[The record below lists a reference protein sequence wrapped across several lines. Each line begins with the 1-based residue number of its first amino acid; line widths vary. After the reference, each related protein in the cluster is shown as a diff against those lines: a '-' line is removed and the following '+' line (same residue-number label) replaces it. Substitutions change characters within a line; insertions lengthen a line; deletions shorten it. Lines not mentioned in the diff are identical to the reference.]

1 MPRKKQSVQA
11 ADASPDAA
19 IPEALLKHFVPGPMS
34 AEGLDLAFRRF
45 KKAFIEAALGAE
57 MGVHLGTEGG
67 ATRPNGASNHGNGTS
82 GKGRRGGT

>member
-1 MPRKKQSVQA
+1 MPRKKQAAQA
-11 ADASPDAA
+11 ADTSPDAA
-19 IPEALLKHFVPGPMS
+19 IPDALLKHFVPGPMS
-34 AEGLDLAFRRF
+34 PEGLDLAFRRF